1 MKTLCIDFGNT
12 RIKWAVFQND
22 QPLGKVFDCEYD
34 IEKFSKKISN
44 ASFDKTIYA
53 SVKKDSEIMPFLKK
67 INTSSESKS
76 IKDLQKFNF
85 TSDYDLSQI
94 GQDRMAVIAA
104 GVEAYPNRPLL
115 LIDAGTCITYDFVNE
130 KNHHLGGMISPGIT
144 MRAKSFPA
152 FTSNLPDI
160 SGKIGDLT
168 YSFPA
173 KNTFQAL
180 WLGSVYS
187 AVLEATKMTDEFF
200 RQYPDGICVIS
211 GGDSKYF
218 ENHLKNAIFAP
229 ANFLLKG
236 IYALFKLNEF

>member
-104 GVEAYPNRPLL
+104 GVEAYPNRALL

-130 KNHHLGGMISPGIT
+130 KNHHLGGY
-144 MRAKSFPA
+144 
-152 FTSNLPDI
+152 DQ
-160 SGKIGDLT
+160 SGNNHASKVVPCI
-168 YSFPA
+168 YFKP
-173 KNTFQAL
+173 
-180 WLGSVYS
+180 
-187 AVLEATKMTDEFF
+187 
-200 RQYPDGICVIS
+200 S
-211 GGDSKYF
+211 GYF
-218 ENHLKNAIFAP
+218 
-229 ANFLLKG
+229 G
-236 IYALFKLNEF
+236 